1 MVKTHLPRKHLS
13 QHFLRDRQ
21 VIDQLITAIAPMTEH
36 HFVEIG
42 PGQGALTFPLLQS
55 GCRLDVIEFD
65 RHLVKHFKSNE
76 RFGIYQA
83 DALKFDFK
91 QLVRNQSLRVVGNL
105 PYHISTPLLFH
116 LIDYASD
123 IQEMIFMLQ
132 KEIVDRMVAHPATS
146 DYGRLSVMLQ
156 FHCQVQKLFDVPP
169 EAFYPPPQVVSS
181 VVRLQPYPV
190 PPVEILDLA
199 DFRQI
204 VVQAFSQ
211 RRKTLRNA
219 LKGKVDTFEILGI
232 DPQARA
238 ETLTLEEFAK
248 LANFMTTKC
257 R

>member
-1 MVKTHLPRKHLS
+1 MKTHLPRKHLS
-13 QHFLRDRQ
+13 QHFLRDQ
-21 VIDQLITAIAPMTEH
+21 SVINRLIMAIAPRAED

-55 GCRLDVIEFD
+55 GCRLAVIELD
-65 RHLVKHFKSNE
+65 RHLVERFKPNE
-76 RFGIYQA
+76 RFEIYQA

-116 LIDYASD
+116 LLHYASD
-123 IQEMIFMLQ
+123 IQEMTFMLQ
-132 KEIVDRMVAHPATS
+132 KEVVDRMAARPATS

-156 FHCQVQKLFDVPP
+156 FHCQVEKLFDVPP
-169 EAFYPPPQVVSS
+169 EAFYPPPQVTSS
-181 VVRLQPYPV
+181 VVRLHPYQV
-190 PPVEILDLA
+190 PPVKILNLEH
-199 DFRQI
+199 FRQ
-204 VVQAFSQ
+204 VVAQAFSQ

-219 LKGKVDTFEILGI
+219 LKGTVDTLEHLGI
-232 DPQARA
+232 DPHARA
-238 ETLTLEEFAK
+238 ETLSLAEFAE